1 MTDKPTVTYE
11 VLALRYGIFDGRMQF
26 QNYIIPDDHA
36 APDPLDFYI
45 FAIRGNGR
53 TIVMDTGFNP
63 ISAKRRGRELLRTP
77 ADALLQA
84 GIDPAEVRDVV
95 LTHMHWDHA
104 GGMEYFPKATFH
116 LQAAEMA
123 FCTGPCMCQPFLRR
137 PFDIDDVQSA
147 VRALYT
153 DRLRFHEGT
162 AEIAPGITLHLIGGH
177 SGGIQSIRV
186 PTERGWVVLA
196 GDATHLWGNIR
207 KRMPF
212 PVVVDVARMLKGFE
226 ILESL
231 ADGPDHIIP
240 GHDPLILKRFP
251 PVAGYP
257 DTVRL
262 DLPPIA

>member
-1 MTDKPTVTYE
+1 MSAIPTYE
-11 VLALRYGIFDGRMQF
+11 VLALRYGIFDGRLQF

-63 ISAKRRGRELLRTP
+63 VSAARRGRELLRTP
-77 ADALLQA
+77 SDALLQA
-84 GIDPAEVRDVV
+84 GIDPAEVPDVV

-123 FCTGPCMCQPFLRR
+123 YCTGPCMCQPFLRR

-153 DRLRFHEGT
+153 DRLRFHEGIRL
-162 AEIAPGITLHLIGGH
+162 EELRPCQPNPPR
-177 SGGIQSIRV
+177 SGKGRKGLAFALGEGTRV
-186 PTERGWVVLA
+186 
-196 GDATHLWGNIR
+196 
-207 KRMPF
+207 
-212 PVVVDVARMLKGFE
+212 
-226 ILESL
+226 
-231 ADGPDHIIP
+231 IIP
-240 GHDPLILKRFP
+240 
-251 PVAGYP
+251 
-257 DTVRL
+257 
-262 DLPPIA
+262 